1 MRYQRERG
9 GVFKSN
15 TSQAIRLPKAVALPE
30 SVKQVDIVPIGRSR
44 LISPAGESWDS
55 WFSSDGVSADFMQS
69 RDQPS
74 EQEREGT

>member
-1 MRYQRERG
+1 MERG

-30 SVKQVDIVPIGRSR
+30 SVKQVDIVAIGRSR

-55 WFSSDGVSADFMQS
+55 WFSSEGVSDDFMPS
-69 RDQPS
+69 RHQPLD
-74 EQEREGT
+74 QERDGF